1 MLVQTDVEGEPTLQL
16 LEGVLQGLPISI
28 AVRNSGTEAK
38 TSISIRFARG
48 IEADGGEL
56 MSRLEDVLKP
66 HLSP

>member
-1 MLVQTDVEGEPTLQL
+1 MEGEPALML
-16 LEGVLQGLPISI
+16 LEGVVENLPVSI

-48 IEADGGEL
+48 IDADGDQL
-56 MSRLEDVLKP
+56 MEQLLDVLTP

>member
-1 MLVQTDVEGEPTLQL
+1 MF
-16 LEGVLQGLPISI
+16 LEGTLNEFPFSI

-48 IEADGGEL
+48 INADGDEL
-56 MSRLEDVLKP
+56 MSRLEEILTP